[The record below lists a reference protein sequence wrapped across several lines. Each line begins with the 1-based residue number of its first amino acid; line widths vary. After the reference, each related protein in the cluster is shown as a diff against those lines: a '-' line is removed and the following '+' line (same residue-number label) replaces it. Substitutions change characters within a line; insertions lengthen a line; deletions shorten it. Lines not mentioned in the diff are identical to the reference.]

1 MMFSSVAD
9 LEELRSSAVCDETE
23 VYHLSLFIIHL
34 LSIVIYNYL
43 SSIIIIYHLL
53 LLYVLYNNI
62 IYHYLLLYNLL
73 FCLLLLFMF
82 S

>member
-43 SSIIIIYHLL
+43 SSIIIIYYIH
-53 LLYVLYNNI
+53 YY
-62 IYHYLLLYNLL
+62 YLLLFIIYNHLL
-73 FCLLLLFMF
+73 FCLLLLKFMF